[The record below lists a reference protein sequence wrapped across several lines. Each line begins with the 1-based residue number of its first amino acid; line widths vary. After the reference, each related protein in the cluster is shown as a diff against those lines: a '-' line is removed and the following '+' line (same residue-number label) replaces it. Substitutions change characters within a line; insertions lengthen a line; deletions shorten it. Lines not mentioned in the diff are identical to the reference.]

1 MLQSLCRLSK
11 EMWCITD
18 KEEHVV
24 WWPPCC
30 LTLFTQMSILAL
42 LLYLCFLLQ
51 GRAAMPLIPCLNI
64 LYGKENI
71 PAWTLSKT
79 GSRPTLGGLWCANC
93 LKRLALVLKDRY
105 RVKRSVVYY
114 KVCASVPVWHSWGPI
129 FNKVPSCHW
138 SLLFPLNGDVEKQ
151 WHMGKASETLY
162 WPTTINTHLAFT
174 FLFPKVIN
182 EKNRSIWLLTADFPA
197 GPCP

>member
-1 MLQSLCRLSK
+1 
-11 EMWCITD
+11 
-18 KEEHVV
+18 
-24 WWPPCC
+24 
-30 LTLFTQMSILAL
+30 MSVLAL
-42 LLYLCFLLQ
+42 LLYPYFWLQ
-51 GRAAMPLIPCLNI
+51 GRTSMPLIPCLNI
-64 LYGKENI
+64 LYGTENI
-71 PAWTLSKT
+71 PAWADCLNRAWGRPWLVFDVQTVWKACVGIRRQTDTGRKGVLST
-79 GSRPTLGGLWCANC
+79 TRF
-93 LKRLALVLKDRY
+93 DE
-105 RVKRSVVYY
+105 
-114 KVCASVPVWHSWGPI
+114 VCASVPVWHSWGPI
-129 FNKVPSCHW
+129 FNGVPSCHW